1 MPSAYSSF
9 ASDNVLD
16 QIFKIDPAVTYGQDS
31 SMYWN
36 SAWANSDGTTGAHLP
51 LKNDTNA
58 AYYAGELRDL
68 NPVQIYADTQT
79 PNQPSS
85 FCRGTRAGQFLKKLT
100 VGDAYHPYTPVYAG
114 ADENTV
120 TAVAGTNKIG
130 FYSVENPDIASATA
144 GQTGFIDMRAKYPN
158 DVAIS

>member
-1 MPSAYSSF
+1 MNQYSSF
-9 ASDNVLD
+9 ASDNMID
-16 QIFKIDPAVTYGQDS
+16 QLFKIDPAVTYGQDS

-51 LKNDTNA
+51 LRNDTNA
-58 AYYAGELRDL
+58 ATYTGELRDL
-68 NPVQIYADTQT
+68 NPVQIYSETQT

-85 FCRGTRAGQFLKKLT
+85 FCRGTRAGQFLKTLT
-100 VGDAYHPYTPVYAG
+100 AGEAYHPYTPVYIG

-120 TAVAGTNKIG
+120 SITGSHKIG
-130 FYSVENPDIASATA
+130 FYSVENPDISSATA
-144 GQTGFIDMRAKYPN
+144 GQTGFIDMRANYPN